1 MWGTFTLREKV
12 LLLMLV
18 LLLIGGVLWR
28 IAPSLV
34 APAGS
39 DDRSGKLVENNP
51 PLIQEDNPDSE
62 PEMIT
67 VHLVGAVQNPG
78 VYQLP
83 PGSRVCDLVEAGG
96 GPSAEADLEAI
107 NLARPL
113 FDGEQVAILRPGE
126 AAASNPASSGQKVNI
141 NRASLEELQTL
152 PSIGAVRAQR
162 IVEHRDKHGP
172 FTAIEEIMDI
182 SGIGTGIF
190 NQIKERITIY

>member
-78 VYQLP
+78 VYQLLYILYFQE
-83 PGSRVCDLVEAGG
+83 PG
-96 GPSAEADLEAI
+96 PAEAELEAI